1 MQYQV
6 SPFEHYL
13 YRSDEPI
20 SGGFSLQA
28 SARSSTKDSENKHAG
43 GGGSAEDHSTL
54 FKFQSHIVPAGL
66 VVESSNTI
74 SYHNPKVIDGGVI
87 SEKLFNDLFDSVAV
101 IQPTKTRKLTKKNHR

>member
-28 SARSSTKDSENKHAG
+28 SVRRSHTESQDKSIGGTLTHDS
-43 GGGSAEDHSTL
+43 SSL

-66 VVESSNTI
+66 VVEPRNPI
-74 SYHNPKVIDGGVI
+74 SYHHPQVIDGGVI
-87 SEKLFNDLFDSVAV
+87 SEKLFNDLFGSVAD
-101 IQPTKTRKLTKKNHR
+101 IQHTKPRNLTKKKRT